1 VSPVA
6 RLLYPL
12 KQPLAINEK
21 ICSLVASGCFVWPSV
36 KMNIYALY
44 PSRKFTNAK
53 NRMWVDFLRGYL
65 PDVIARDNA
74 MLAG

>member
-1 VSPVA
+1 
-6 RLLYPL
+6 
-12 KQPLAINEK
+12 
-21 ICSLVASGCFVWPSV
+21 
-36 KMNIYALY
+36 MNIYALY